1 MQLPIT
7 NTCFFSLLLL
17 KSILIADSFCQAKNV
32 MTVAIGVG
40 DYKKFEDQ
48 LVAIAGDHVY
58 TLDDFDDLSD
68 VFTDILKETCSKP
81 VTQIISILNELSGFS
96 CEEQTIISLIF

>member
-1 MQLPIT
+1 M
-7 NTCFFSLLLL
+7 
-17 KSILIADSFCQAKNV
+17 

-81 VTQIISILNELSGFS
+81 VTQIISILNKLRGFLLGRTNYNQFNFLAISVNTLEEL
-96 CEEQTIISLIF
+96 